1 MTHPDPTPREPQAD
15 QASTRYVPPQRLTP
29 GGPVHGGFTVTEHD
43 TSGVPETTPLGLHLL
58 SEHRLANAHLLT
70 PDEQLEAHND
80 EHAGPGTIRNH
91 PPAARD
97 WSPTKVRE
105 TLDWPEGTKIRGTS
119 RKADSWPPGWTAA
132 LLERLHRA
140 VAFEQRGDAIILDT
154 TMGGRLRSCVECWP
168 NPCDH
173 PADPKAHLET
183 LTPSLPARL
192 VREFHEAFNLPIN
205 DTRYTTNL
213 FRAKLVLEEARE
225 AADAITAPLAF
236 TDGGRADVAKELA
249 DAVIT
254 LYGTA
259 VTMGIDLDEAVR
271 LVHASNMTK
280 SGVDSDGKVTK
291 GPNYVEP
298 DMSPAVLPLPDSSK
312 EASS

>member
-1 MTHPDPTPREPQAD
+1 MTHPDPTPREPQSD

-43 TSGVPETTPLGLHLL
+43 TSGVPQATTLGLHLL
-58 SEHRLANAHLLT
+58 SEHRMGNAHLLT
-70 PDEQLEAHND
+70 PREQADIHAA

-91 PPAARD
+91 PPAARN
-97 WSPTKVRE
+97 WSLAKVHE
-105 TLDWPEGTKIRGTS
+105 TLAEWDGAEP
-119 RKADSWPPGWTAA
+119 
-132 LLERLHRA
+132 
-140 VAFEQRGDAIILDT
+140 VACPAHGAHPHSGATCLD
-154 TMGGRLRSCVECWP
+154 C
-168 NPCDH
+168 
-173 PADPKAHLET
+173 PACLPAEAKLS
-183 LTPSLPARL
+183 PSLPARL
-192 VREFHEAFNLPIN
+192 VREFHEAFGLPIN

-213 FRAKLVLEEARE
+213 LRAKLVLEEARE

-236 TDGGRADVAKELA
+236 TAGGRADVAKELA

-298 DMSPAVLPLPDSSK
+298 NMSPAVLPIERSWRGEGSVADILP
-312 EASS
+312 EVAQAASDAIQRAIDHKGD